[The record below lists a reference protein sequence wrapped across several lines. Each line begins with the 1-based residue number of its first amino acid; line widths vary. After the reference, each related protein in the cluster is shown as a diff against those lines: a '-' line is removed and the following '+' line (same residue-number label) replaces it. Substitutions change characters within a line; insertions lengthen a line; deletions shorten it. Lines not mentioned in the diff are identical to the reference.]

1 MSASYCF
8 VLHGR
13 CIAPRVRDSIFAEH
27 QRPQVAAFMECVD
40 FMQPR
45 WPSRIVMLE
54 QRKILMDAES
64 DGCIQLAGGFL
75 ILAEKELS
83 AFIRAVDKL
92 FGAEQA
98 RQSALD
104 WIEELGRMDWPS
116 GESIPD
122 WRRATVGASARLDA
136 LSRPYRHVS
145 EEIRHMSAIAS
156 TPIDAEAKDAPTSGR
171 LFFLDFSAG
180 RILSANPDG
189 SDLKTILNE
198 GRKLPDGL
206 ALDVAAGH
214 IYWTNM
220 GDPGRNDGSIMRSD
234 LNGNNMITIV
244 PPGGTFMLKK
254 IQLEK
259 RSGKL
264 YWSDREGM
272 RVMRANLDGSEIET
286 LVDTSLG
293 DSRPGSDP
301 RKWCVG
307 IAVDTDGGKFYWTQ
321 KGDHHAGLGRILRAN
336 IEVPQG
342 QSAESRRDIELL
354 YDNLPEP
361 IDLDLDPVHRTLY
374 WTDRGDPP
382 RGNTVNRTLMDDEA
396 ENRKEPEILFTHLME
411 GIGLALD
418 LKGARMFI
426 TDFGGSVYSANLD
439 GSNRKTLLF
448 AEGNLSGIAYAE
460 MPSAD
465 RGETSRAT
473 EAPEETNME
482 DNTLVK
488 SSFSATI
495 HAPIEDVDIPTWCFG
510 LSESEYQSCSPAHV
524 SAGATT
530 APDGRRMSI
539 NVEVLGGSPMVQHY
553 VEEIAEPHHLRL
565 VSRSDIFTPTG
576 RIKVGVIWDLSVK
589 KIDGNT
595 CEFTNEVHSSFTPE
609 LLDSLAKQG
618 IPQEAFQ
625 SARRPISEAHNR
637 QETPL
642 FAKSIE
648 RHALRNGS
656 SARVASAA

>member
-1 MSASYCF
+1 
-8 VLHGR
+8 
-13 CIAPRVRDSIFAEH
+13 
-27 QRPQVAAFMECVD
+27 
-40 FMQPR
+40 
-45 WPSRIVMLE
+45 MLE
-54 QRKILMDAES
+54 KRKMLTDAETNR
-64 DGCIQLAGGFL
+64 CIQLASSFL

-122 WRRATVGASARLDA
+122 WRRATVGASARLGA
-136 LSRPYRHVS
+136 LSRPHRHVS
-145 EEIRHMSAIAS
+145 EEIRYMSAIAS
-156 TPIDAEAKDAPTSGR
+156 TPIDAEAKNAPTSGR
-171 LFFLDFSAG
+171 LFFLDLSGG

-189 SDLKTILNE
+189 SDLKTIINE

-206 ALDVAAGH
+206 VLDVAAGH

-220 GDPGRNDGSIMRSD
+220 GDPKRNDGSIMRSD
-234 LNGNNMITIV
+234 LNGKNMITIV
-244 PPGGTFMLKK
+244 PPGGTFTPKQL
-254 IQLEK
+254 QLEK

-301 RKWCVG
+301 TKWCVG

-321 KGDHHAGLGRILRAN
+321 KGGHHAGLGRIFRAN
-336 IEVPQG
+336 IQVPQG
-342 QSAESRRDIELL
+342 QSAENRRDIELL

-382 RGNTVNRTLMDDEA
+382 RGNTVNRAPMDAEA

-418 LKGARMFI
+418 LKGGRMFI

-439 GSNRKTLLF
+439 GSNRRTLLF
-448 AEGNLSGIAYAE
+448 AEGNLTGIAYAE
-460 MPSAD
+460 VPSGPSMAA
-465 RGETSRAT
+465 RSTAPISMGRTGGRCCLLKETSPALHTRRCRPQSGSGASRVIGV
-473 EAPEETNME
+473 PEETNME

-524 SAGATT
+524 SAGVTT

-565 VSRSDIFTPTG
+565 VSSSDIFTPTG

-618 IPQEAFQ
+618 IPREAFQ

-648 RHALRNGS
+648 RHALRNSS